1 MISKNLMLAGDLGMR
16 LKQDSSLK
24 ILLFSHVDN
33 QLLPFAMHDVAFP
46 TQFEVKVNGD
56 EVKAN
61 YKGLKNK
68 PGSTRPADMTD
79 YVRKTP
85 PNYRNVV
92 QITYALTP
100 NVGEVSVTPEFPCYV
115 VVC

>member
-1 MISKNLMLAGDLGMR
+1 MLYA
-16 LKQDSSLK
+16 
-24 ILLFSHVDN
+24 HADN
-33 QLLPFAMHDVAFP
+33 QMLPYAMHDVAFP
-46 TQFEVKVNGD
+46 SQFEVKVNND

-61 YKGLKNK
+61 YKGVKNK

-85 PNYRNVV
+85 PNYRNSV

-100 NVGEVSVTPEFPCYV
+100 NVGDFSVFPLFPLFPHAMAC
-115 VVC
+115 